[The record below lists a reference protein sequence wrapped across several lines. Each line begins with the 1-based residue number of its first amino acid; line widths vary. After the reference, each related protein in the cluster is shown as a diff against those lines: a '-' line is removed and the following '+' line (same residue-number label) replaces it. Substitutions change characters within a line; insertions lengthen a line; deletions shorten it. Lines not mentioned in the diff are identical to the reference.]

1 MSISDNQ
8 KLDFL
13 WKKLGYGATKTDVNS
28 VKTATNESI
37 PSPLLLS
44 GTGLWTDAYQI
55 PTLIPSASSHIVEI
69 YDDTGNGSTTVE
81 TVEDTTATPNRTW
94 KTGLTNWIP
103 PQFGSTYAIKVYIAP
118 TGTADP
124 QTSGTRIFAAGSGNN
139 DEFFFDYQSGVLN
152 FIGTNLPS
160 GIDGNEIFIVGARY
174 IGKTGNR
181 FTALYADSAD
191 IGHAF
196 IDSADIDMADII
208 TAYIDSA
215 DILHAIIDSA
225 DITLAKITNAT
236 IDSAYIKY
244 ADIDHTDIDSA
255 DITLADIITANITT
269 ANINYADIDSAD
281 IDLAKIITANI
292 DSADIGHAYIDSAEI
307 GVLNITGQINGP
319 QDFIIDPAAVG
330 DNTGRVIIKGDL
342 QVDGTETIVNSTTV
356 TINDKNIVLADSA
369 QDSSQADGAGITVFA
384 ANAKITY
391 EAAQDRWVFNK
402 DIDAPAI
409 YADSGIITYLTST
422 YGTIQYLTS
431 DSATIGNI
439 TSTNIDTVNLDADSG
454 TVTNL
459 YSSTGVIVNLTSSN
473 GVITVLASNYADIDS
488 ADIDQA
494 RILKA
499 TVDSAGIQY
508 ADIDSADI
516 DVLRVKEL
524 TIDKLYAGYADI
536 DSADIDVLR
545 TLFADIDSAE
555 IELARITGLTA
566 DSAHITGNLTVGGD
580 LTVAGN
586 ATIRSDVGGNIYLGD
601 SNEDNIVFSG
611 DINSHLI
618 PNTTETF
625 DIGSLDKRWRDI
637 YLSGQSVYLG
647 GLILKESDGKFIVYD
662 SSGQLTDIVAKD
674 ITGQTLNISDSAF
687 IQRFSADSAVIQYL
701 KVGQSLTV
709 TGDGLQ
715 SNQITTDKLI
725 AGYADIDSADIDI
738 LRVGNLTI
746 SGDGI
751 TTPYIS
757 ADSAD
762 IGVLRIDSGD
772 FSHFTA
778 DSAFIGK
785 LTTTSMDADSSY
797 IKRLY
802 ADSAYIKMLEGDSA
816 KFVNMHISGEITG
829 NVGVTGLIPN
839 TVVISDSIGEL
850 TTDSAFTFNDNI
862 LNVSQIDADN
872 IQLRN
877 VTIGEIFYSGTNDS
891 IQGSE
896 DFQFDNRSSIFGNTN
911 GLLVAQEKILDSGYF
926 KFIVDRTTGRVTAE
940 GGNIGYHPNRPT
952 GQFSPVYP
960 SPSALDFY
968 GINVDSNRTI
978 FSSQKNIFQT
988 ELTDSQAIAL
998 DSFGPEA
1005 DMIQVKN
1012 IGGDPVFAIKKD
1024 GTISF
1029 TGNLLQN
1036 GLPYTGGGAF
1046 KELDGDNLGYAAD
1059 PKPGFG
1065 GFVGINTYT
1074 PAHNLDV
1081 RDGAIY
1087 VEGSFTGNISDLPE
1101 LQSLIADPLNGFT
1114 YGQGS
1119 KFLFQPINASLRAGH
1134 WDDSAYTTSST
1145 FGNYSVALGRNVR
1158 AGSAPNTGISTIAM
1172 GDSSYAGSNYS
1183 IAIGKNQRTGTGN
1196 VGAIAIGTDNIL
1208 SNNIGLDIT
1217 VVGHNNTLSPT
1228 ANSPEVTI
1236 YGKGNTVKGVNVD
1249 RSVIVGIDNIVSDAE
1264 NALVLG
1270 RGNVDSASG
1279 AILIG
1284 RDNIGGNTGAGV
1296 IAIGNDNTVSGI
1308 TSVAIGASNT
1318 VSSQSATAIGN
1329 NLNVSGDFSVGV
1341 SLSGAGFSVTQD
1353 NTFAIQ
1359 GGTVAIGDSN
1369 SNGAE
1374 LYVVGD
1380 ILYTG
1385 EINRA
1390 VPGGGTI
1397 SSNIFV
1403 DDGSVVT
1410 YNPATLKNIGIGHA
1424 APYAQLDLK
1433 GPFLIRNE
1441 NSTAWDNTDDTLPFV
1456 MDSTIASPNQLLFH
1470 PQSGVLRAGN
1480 IDYSPNFGLGRFSIG
1495 LGNNPNASGLEAIA
1509 IGTNTSASGNNSV
1522 AIGKTAVAQGNNG
1535 VSIGSSITN
1544 HGTNGVVLGHSTVSY
1559 SPNNVIIGNSNTEA
1573 DSNTTGHNY
1582 IFGKSNTFSGNNGYI
1597 IGENNN
1603 LDTLAA
1609 NSYIVGNN
1617 NNINGANSY
1626 VIGSGVTVQSISNGI
1641 VVINPEGTPVSVDS
1655 SDRILIPGAG
1665 TNVGIGKNHA
1675 NYRLDVAGDVNFDG
1689 TIYLNRVQAGIFA
1702 FDSDLASY
1710 ISPAGLQAQGR
1721 LIVDDS
1727 ATIAK
1732 TLTVNDSAIIG
1743 GNLSVT
1749 GDFVVNTSTSDNPDI
1764 VELRIDSNGIA
1775 FGADVLLDSGNLTV
1789 KGNILANDS
1798 GSTSTF
1804 LNTFTKSLYI
1814 QGLSVDSYISAS
1826 ISGKL
1831 EDALFAANPPAI
1843 LNITETS
1850 PANVEVSIFHR
1861 MVDSSFVIFD
1871 GITENEG
1878 VISSINNTEFYID
1891 VVDSFNFLL
1900 YQDSDRTVAFNG
1912 ATLNYDSGSGRIL
1925 NFGLLPARPITISSG
1940 IITNITATNPV
1951 VVTQSVNH
1959 NLQEKSRVTFTAS
1972 SGMTELN
1979 GTEYFVG
1986 LTYIT
1991 GSGGDASKSFA
2002 LFEDAELTISLDG
2015 TSFSTFDGTEI
2026 YSSLPPLVEE
2036 EEVIETDLNA
2046 LITGIAQTVVDAA
2059 LANAGVGVDSEGNPV
2074 ATTWAYNATNQ
2085 SLVFNAGSKNVG
2097 IGTDNPNILHKLDV
2111 AGNVRGNQFY
2121 IGNQTIGEYLK
2132 DTAGADKIDAAFVRG
2147 FIDGPYVNSLVTIDS
2162 TSLQAFID
2170 EDYVRSFVD
2179 SSYILSAA
2187 NDSSE
2192 WQRRDDTLFFG
2203 TYPNVANVRVGIGT
2217 DEPTR
2222 KFDVA
2227 GSTRFR
2233 DSSLFENKLT
2243 VYGADA
2249 TIDSSYLYQ
2258 FTTNNLNVDNT
2269 YEADVN
2275 LIQTIKNNLAPGDS
2289 DFQLNAGFNL
2299 APVKYLDV
2307 YEFTNTN
2314 DSNILVRGDSLTAG
2328 IDFKIDD
2335 AATGVITLNAN
2346 SIALT
2351 SAVYIR
2357 ARSLPSNDLV
2367 LRDSDIAGLVLDY
2380 NTTYSTVI
2388 LQDSQGTPKRTL
2400 TTTDAVRTS
2409 ANVLTIN
2416 DSTYLSLNDKIV
2428 IEDRS
2433 PKIVSSTNLSGPFTQ
2448 TGAATFNSGTVTF
2461 NDQVTLNNNV
2471 SINTLDVFGGD
2482 LTVSGITTTHGNIIA
2497 KSDVIFDSTSSG
2509 IIFKD
2514 SAIDLYVG
2522 PFTTANYDSPNGSII
2537 VDYKIG
2543 RSLDSNIERVVDSD
2557 YIGTRLQSP
2566 WNRIGSEPNKK
2577 IYYDEGGPVIIGPA
2591 NSLQIGDSESK
2602 LVLQGGNVLFLDD
2615 SSDGDDIA
2623 SITPNV
2629 VPAHGEGPR
2638 LMWLPRRG
2646 SFRAGYVDNTTATW
2660 DDDEVGLHSV
2670 AIGKNSRASH
2680 FSIALGYDTKAGEA
2694 QLNSTGTEASR
2705 YNSVSVGINVE
2716 NPAATSV
2723 GIGRDITTPTGSTLK
2738 SDIVAIGD
2746 TITTSHSNQVGIGYN
2761 VDLSSTGSHVGIGK
2775 DLTSGSTGTGVN
2787 IGYNQS
2793 TSKSGVA
2800 IGDGNTGTEGVA
2812 IGKTALVSKSS
2823 SVAIGSSVTANNT
2836 SSTAIG
2842 NTATS
2847 GQSGV
2852 SIGTNTT
2859 SGQNGV
2865 AIGKTITTGR
2875 SAVAI
2880 GSAHASV
2887 GQSATVIGKSN
2898 TAGTSQVVIGSGNYS
2913 GGTGGT
2919 VVGSNNQ
2926 AGTNGTAFG
2935 TSNFASNGV
2944 AIGSANK
2951 TTGTGGNLAIG
2962 QSNTASTGT
2971 TIIGSNN
2978 TSNSNGSVVLGKS
2991 NTSNSYS
2998 TIIGLSNSSNSRQ
3011 HVFGVSNRSNSD
3023 NGRIYGSG
3031 NSDNVR
3037 SYIFG
3042 HNNSNNN
3049 RSNIYGNSN
3058 TDQSISSYIYGVA
3071 NTDTKSVQSA
3081 YKFIF
3086 GAGNLVATSGYA
3098 YGTNNQIT
3106 NFGLAFG
3113 TGSTITNGGHAYG
3126 LDNTVTSGA
3135 IAFGKDNVLDGSG
3148 TGTPIAFGQSNTATA
3163 GGIVVGR
3170 NSHAEGTGISFG
3182 QNAIATGTNSIAIGN
3197 NVNVAANHSMAIGL
3211 SGTGI
3216 QQGDSVTTDNVLS
3229 IQGGTVSIGLAN
3241 PDTTY
3246 DLHIFNSQRID
3257 GDLYVG
3263 LSEADNSEIYRR
3275 GERLYNYIQGTVI
3288 PREYVRL
3295 HADSNYITSVIG
3307 NQYLIDN
3314 ILPSFNFGNTDLGLV
3329 YTGSLDVG
3337 IGKSSPNYKLD
3348 VNGDINFDGSLY
3360 LSGTKIVPSI
3370 DSIGDVYVNH
3380 YEIQY
3385 YIGPDS
3391 AEEYFDSDYVW
3402 NRQRNFGF
3410 GKFDSIQNTID
3421 ELYINQ
3427 RVDFSF
3433 LPDSAYIAAEFDNFK
3448 VNDVAF
3454 SNDTFGRTAF
3464 KQPNPAFE
3472 NIIGTRVGIN
3482 RETTDLN
3489 KGTGLDILGNLFVED
3504 GNINLDNGNLN
3515 ITNGGQIFVNGIL
3528 FEPVSP
3534 FIDDGTFVTYN
3545 PTGGAPALNVGIGK
3559 ASPQYA
3565 LDVAGDI
3572 NIDANNHFRIGGVQ
3586 LTGDI
3591 GETYIIDSAYIQ
3603 ARQLLIDPAAVQALI
3618 DSSYV
3623 KAFIDSDYIQSRV
3636 DSNYIKGFIDSDYI
3650 KGFADSDYIKGFVDS
3665 NYIKDIADSDYVKT
3679 FIDSSY
3685 IKGHADSDYV
3695 KTFIDSSYI
3704 KGHADSDYVKTFI
3717 NESYIR
3723 GHADSAWIT
3732 GIADSAYIHNVA
3744 NESYIRSHADS
3755 AWITGIADSDHV
3767 KTIVGQSYVRGFI
3780 DSAYTSLLTGIGTRP
3795 QNFGS
3800 NAIVYNNSYA
3810 TSALLPN
3817 ASLYE
3822 GMYAYIS
3829 GTDQPIVSHDG
3840 IWNKLARGQDVRV
3853 TDSVEFA
3860 ELTIT
3865 GDLTVLG
3872 TRTILNTQ
3880 TLGIDDP
3887 MIHLGKNNETSDAV
3901 DIGFIGHYSPDGGA
3915 TKEHT
3920 GFFRDA
3926 TNGEYYLF
3934 NGLDDAAL
3942 DDSDPTA
3949 TVNRSGAGF
3958 TLATLNVGAISGG
3971 YAGFDS
3977 DFNAK
3982 STTDLSEGSNLYYT
3996 TTRAD
4001 SAFDD
4006 RLLTKTTD
4014 NLAEGTN
4021 LYYTQGR
4028 FDTAFTAKSTTDLS
4042 EGTNLYY
4049 TNDRVTTHVDSAYVQ
4064 LRSPQFDYLTV
4075 IDSAYV
4081 QARQEPGTDS
4091 AAVIALIN
4099 ANATLDSAA
4108 TIALVDSAYI
4118 NARVSTV
4125 DSAQV
4130 LSIVDSDYILSI
4142 AGTGGSGTGGATILR
4157 TYNYVATS
4165 GQTTFQDSDTS
4176 GNILEYTV
4184 GSQIVTANGITLTSG
4199 TDYTATSGSSIVF
4212 AAARDSDD
4220 EISVITTIS
4229 SGDAGAT
4236 GATSTSGFNVTSG
4249 STTTFDQTL
4258 HNNNFKSVEYVIHMD
4273 DSDNNQ
4279 SQISKVLL
4287 TYNKSNVFTTE
4298 YGLVNS
4304 YSNDSD
4310 MGEITAV
4317 ATASMIQLQLTKSTG
4332 TGTVAVKTTKTIIS

>member
-13 WKKLGYGATKTDVNS
+13 WKKLGYGATKTDINS

-69 YDDTGNGSTTVE
+69 YDDTGNGSTTIE

-118 TGTADP
+118 AGTTDP
-124 QTSGTRIFAAGSGNN
+124 QTSGTRVFAAGSGNN

-160 GIDGNEIFIVGARY
+160 GIDGNEIFIVGGRY

-488 ADIDQA
+488 ANIDQA

-647 GLILKESDGKFIVYD
+647 GLILKESDGKFTVYD

-850 TTDSAFTFNDNI
+850 TTDSALSFGNNI
-862 LNVSQIDADN
+862 LTVNEIDAKN

-877 VTIGEIFYSGTNDS
+877 VTIGEVFYSGTNDS

-911 GLLVAQEKILDSGYF
+911 GLLVSQEKIQDSGYF
-926 KFIVDRTTGRVTAE
+926 NFIVDKNTGRVTAE

-968 GINVDSNRTI
+968 GINVDSDRTI

-1196 VGAIAIGTDNIL
+1196 IGAIAIGTDNIL
-1208 SNNIGLDIT
+1208 SNNIGLDVT

-1270 RGNVDSASG
+1270 KGNVDSASG

-1318 VSSQSATAIGN
+1318 VSGQSATAIGN
-1329 NLNVSGDFSVGV
+1329 NLDVSGDFSVGV

-1353 NTFAIQ
+1353 NTFSIQ

-1390 VPGGGTI
+1390 VAGGGTI
-1397 SSNIFV
+1397 SSNILV
-1403 DDGSVVT
+1403 DNGAVVA
-1410 YNPATLKNIGIGHA
+1410 YNPATLKNIAIGHA
-1424 APYAQLDLK
+1424 APYAQFDIK
-1433 GPFLIRNE
+1433 GPFLVRNE
-1441 NSTAWDNTDDTLPFV
+1441 NSTTWDNTDDTLPFV
-1456 MDSTIASPNQLLFH
+1456 MDSTITSPNQLLFH
-1470 PQSGVLRAGN
+1470 PQSGIFRAGN

-1495 LGNNPNASGLEAIA
+1495 LGNNPNAAGLEAIA

-1535 VSIGSSITN
+1535 ISIGSSITN

-1559 SPNNVIIGNSNTEA
+1559 SPNNVIIGSNNTEA
-1573 DSNTTGHNY
+1573 DSNSVGHNY
-1582 IFGKSNTFSGNNGYI
+1582 ILGKSNQFSGDNGYI
-1597 IGENNN
+1597 
-1603 LDTLAA
+1603 L
-1609 NSYIVGNN
+1609 GNN
-1617 NNINGANSY
+1617 NNIQGSNSY
-1626 VIGSGVTVQSISNGI
+1626 VLGAGITVGPLIDGML
-1641 VVINPEGTPVSVDS
+1641 VLNPEGTPKSITSDS

-1665 TNVGIGKNHA
+1665 TNVGIGKSHA
-1675 NYRLDVAGDVNFDG
+1675 HYRLDVDGDVNFDG
-1689 TIYLNRVQAGIFA
+1689 TIYLNNVQAGIFA
-1702 FDSDLASY
+1702 FDSDLNAY
-1710 ISPAGLQAQGR
+1710 ISPAGIKSQGK

-1732 TLTVNDSAIIG
+1732 SLTVNDSATI
-1743 GNLSVT
+1743 N
-1749 GDFVVNTSTSDNPDI
+1749 GDFTVNTSTSDVPDI
-1764 VELRIDSNGIA
+1764 VELKIDSTGIT

-1814 QGLSVDSYISAS
+1814 DGLSVDSYISAS

-1831 EDALFAANPPAI
+1831 NDALFSANPPSI
-1843 LNITETS
+1843 ITITDSS
-1850 PANVEVSIFHR
+1850 PATVQVGVFHR

-1871 GITENEG
+1871 GITENNG
-1878 VISSINNTEFYID
+1878 TPSSINNTEFYID
-1891 VVDSFNFLL
+1891 VRDSFNFSL
-1900 YQDSDRTVAFNG
+1900 YQDSDRTVSFNG
-1912 ATLNYDSGSGRIL
+1912 ATLDYDSHSGRIL
-1925 NFGLLPARPITISSG
+1925 NFGLLPAKPVVVGSG
-1940 IITNITATNPV
+1940 VITNITATNPV
-1951 VVTQSVNH
+1951 VVTQSINH

-1979 GTEYFVG
+1979 GTEYFIG
-1986 LTYIT
+1986 LAYVT
-1991 GSGGDASKSFA
+1991 GSGGDANKAFA
-2002 LFEDAELTISLDG
+2002 LFEDAALTTALDG
-2015 TSFSTFDGTEI
+2015 TAFSSFDGSEI

-2036 EEVIETDLNA
+2036 EDEETDINA
-2046 LITGIAQTVVDAA
+2046 LITSIAQTVVDVA
-2059 LANAGVGVDSEGNPV
+2059 LANAGVGVDDQGNPV

-2085 SLVFNAGSKNVG
+2085 SLVFNTSGKNVG

-2132 DTAGADKIDAAFVRG
+2132 GTAGADKIDAAFVRG

-2203 TYPNVANVRVGIGT
+2203 TYPNVTNVKVGIGT

-2227 GSTRFR
+2227 GATRFR

-2243 VYGADA
+2243 VYGFEA

-2258 FTTNNLNVDNT
+2258 FTEANLNIDNA

-2275 LIQTIKNNLAPGDS
+2275 LIQTIKNNLSPGDS

-2307 YEFTNTN
+2307 YEYTNTN
-2314 DSNILVRGDSLTAG
+2314 DSNILIRGDSLTAG

-2335 AATGVITLNAN
+2335 AAAGVITLNAN
-2346 SIALT
+2346 SVALT
-2351 SAVYIR
+2351 SAVFIR

-2380 NTTYSTVI
+2380 NTTYSTVV

-2400 TTTDAVRTS
+2400 SNIDAVRTS
-2409 ANVLTIN
+2409 GNILTVN
-2416 DSTYLSLNDKIV
+2416 DSTYLSLNDKIS

-2433 PKIVSSTNLSGPFTQ
+2433 AKITSSTNLSGPFTQ
-2448 TGAATFNSGTVTF
+2448 SGAATFGSGTVTF
-2461 NDQVTLNNNV
+2461 NDEVELNNNV
-2471 SINTLDVFGGD
+2471 NINTLDV
-2482 LTVSGITTTHGNIIA
+2482 SGITTAHGNIIA

-2591 NSLQIGDSESK
+2591 TSLQTGDSESK

-2738 SDIVAIGD
+2738 SNIVAIGD

-2761 VDLSSTGSHVGIGK
+2761 VALSSTGSHVGIGR
-2775 DLTSGSTGTGVN
+2775 DLTSSGTSSGVN
-2787 IGYNQS
+2787 IGYDQS
-2793 TSKSGVA
+2793 TSFNGVAVGSGNTGSRGVA
-2800 IGDGNTGTEGVA
+2800 IGQNSS
-2812 IGKTALVSKSS
+2812 VSQSS
-2823 SVAIGSSVTANNT
+2823 SVAIGS
-2836 SSTAIG
+2836 
-2842 NTATS
+2842 TATAS
-2847 GQSGV
+2847 SYSSV
-2852 SIGTNTT
+2852 SIGYSVSSGNSGTT
-2859 SGQNGV
+2859 IGRSSSSSVNAVAIGTSISAGYASV
-2865 AIGKTITTGR
+2865 AIGKGH
-2875 SAVAI
+2875 S
-2880 GSAHASV
+2880 SV
-2887 GQSATVIGKSN
+2887 GRNSTVIGKSN
-2898 TAGTSQVVIGSGNYS
+2898 TSGTSQIVIGSGNY
-2913 GGTGGT
+2913 GTGTGGT
-2919 VVGSNNQ
+2919 IIGDGNQ
-2926 AGTNGTAFG
+2926 ASTSGSAVGR
-2935 TSNFASNGV
+2935 SNFASRGV
-2944 AIGSANK
+2944 AIGSGNRA
-2951 TTGTGGNLAIG
+2951 TGNSQSVMIGVNNTGSNGALSVGAHNSNNSKSATVFGKSNSNNNDRAIIFG
-2962 QSNTASTGT
+2962 QSN
-2971 TIIGSNN
+2971 SNN
-2978 TSNSNGSVVLGKS
+2978 TRSE
-2991 NTSNSYS
+2991 
-2998 TIIGLSNSSNSRQ
+2998 I
-3011 HVFGVSNRSNSD
+3011 FGVSNTD
-3023 NGRIYGSG
+3023 NGDYSRIYGSQ
-3031 NSDNVR
+3031 NRDNDR

-3042 HNNSNNN
+3042 HNNTDNDRAS
-3049 RSNIYGNSN
+3049 IYGDLNTNLGITSYTYGVSN
-3058 TDQSISSYIYGVA
+3058 TDTASVISNYRMIYG
-3071 NTDTKSVQSA
+3071 S
-3081 YKFIF
+3081 
-3086 GAGNLVATSGYA
+3086 GNLVTNSGYA
-3098 YGTNNQIT
+3098 YGTNNEIT

-3113 TGSTITNGGHAYG
+3113 AGSTISNGGYAYG
-3126 LDNTVTSGA
+3126 LDNTVSSGG
-3135 IAFGKDNVLDGSG
+3135 IAFGKDNTVSSSAL
-3148 TGTPIAFGQSNTATA
+3148 AFGSNNIAS
-3163 GGIVVGR
+3163 GNGIAVGR
-3170 NSHAEGTGISFG
+3170 NSHASSTGISFG
-3182 QNAIATGTNSIAIGN
+3182 QNARADGTNSIALGN
-3197 NVNVAANHSMAIGL
+3197 NVAVSGTSSMAIGL
-3211 SGTGI
+3211 GSTAV
-3216 QQGDSVTTDNVLS
+3216 QLNDSVSTDNTLAILNGRVA
-3229 IQGGTVSIGLAN
+3229 IGTPN
-3241 PDTTY
+3241 PDLDF
-3246 DLHIFNSQRID
+3246 DLHVLNSQRID
-3257 GDLYVG
+3257 GDLYIGVT
-3263 LSEADNSEIYRR
+3263 EASNAEIYRR
-3275 GERLYNYIQGTVI
+3275 GERLYNYIQGSVV
-3288 PREYVRL
+3288 PRAYIRT

-3307 NQYLIDN
+3307 NQYLINN

-3329 YTGSLDVG
+3329 YTGSLNVG
-3337 IGKSSPNYKLD
+3337 IGKSAPNYKLD
-3348 VNGDINFDGSLY
+3348 VNGNINFDGALY

-3380 YEIQY
+3380 YEEQY
-3385 YIGPDS
+3385 YIDADS
-3391 AEEYFDSDYVW
+3391 AEVYFDSDYIW

-3410 GKFDSIQNTID
+3410 GKYDSIQNTID
-3421 ELYINQ
+3421 AQYINQ

-3433 LPDSAYIAAEFDNFK
+3433 LPDSSYIEAQFDDFK
-3448 VNDVAF
+3448 INDVAF
-3454 SNDTFGRTAF
+3454 DIDTFGRTAF
-3464 KQPNPAFE
+3464 KQPNPSFE

-3482 RETTDLN
+3482 RATTDLN

-3515 ITNGGQIFVNGIL
+3515 ITNGGQIFVNGTL

-3559 ASPQYA
+3559 ASPQYS

-3572 NIDANNHFRIGGVQ
+3572 NVDANDHFRIGGVQ

-3603 ARQLLIDPAAVQALI
+3603 GRQLLIDPDAVQALI

-3623 KAFIDSDYIQSRV
+3623 KAFIDSDYIQSRA
-3636 DSNYIKGFIDSDYI
+3636 DSDYIKGFIDSDYI

-3665 NYIKDIADSDYVKT
+3665 NYIKGHADSNYVKT

-3704 KGHADSDYVKTFI
+3704 KGHADSNYVKTFI
-3717 NESYIR
+3717 DELYIR
-3723 GHADSAWIT
+3723 SHADSAWIT
-3732 GIADSAYIHNVA
+3732 GIADSAYIHNIA
-3744 NESYIRSHADS
+3744 DELYIRSHADS

-3767 KTIVGQSYVRGFI
+3767 KTIVGQSYIRGFV
-3780 DSAYTSLLTGIGTRP
+3780 DSAYANLLTGIGTRP

-3800 NAIVYNNSYA
+3800 NSIAYNNSYA

-3817 ASLYE
+3817 ASLFE

-3829 GTDQPIVSHDG
+3829 GTDQPVISYNG
-3840 IWNKLARGQDVRV
+3840 LWNKIARGQDVKI

-3860 ELTIT
+3860 
-3865 GDLTVLG
+3865 GLTVTGNLTVNG
-3872 TRTILNTQ
+3872 TQTIINSQ
-3880 TLGIDDP
+3880 TLGIQDP
-3887 MIHLGKNNETSDAV
+3887 MIHLGTGNETSDTV
-3901 DIGFIGHYSPDGGA
+3901 DIGFIGHYSPDGGT

-3934 NGLDDAAL
+3934 NGLADSSL

-3949 TVNRSGAGF
+3949 TVNVNGTGF
-3958 TLATLNVGAISGG
+3958 TLAKLNVGAITGG
-3971 YAGFDS
+3971 YDGFDS
-3977 DFNAK
+3977 DFN
-3982 STTDLSEGSNLYYT
+3982 
-3996 TTRAD
+3996 
-4001 SAFDD
+4001 
-4006 RLLTKTTD
+4006 
-4014 NLAEGTN
+4014 
-4021 LYYTQGR
+4021 
-4028 FDTAFTAKSTTDLS
+4028 AKSTTDLS

-4049 TNDRVTTHVDSAYVQ
+4049 TNDRVTAHVDSAYVQ
-4064 LRSPQFDYLTV
+4064 LRSPQFDYLAV

-4108 TIALVDSAYI
+4108 TVSLIDSAYV

-4130 LSIVDSDYILSI
+4130 LAIVDSDYILSI
-4142 AGTGGSGTGGATILR
+4142 AGSGGSGTGGATILR

-4176 GNILEYTV
+4176 GNVLEYTV

-4212 AAARDSDD
+4212 ATTRDSDD

-4249 STTTFDQTL
+4249 SITSFDQTL
-4258 HNNNFKSVEYVIHMD
+4258 HNNDFKSIEYVIHMD

-4304 YSNDSD
+4304 YSSDSD

>member
-13 WKKLGYGATKTDVNS
+13 WKKLGYGATKTDINAI
-28 VKTATNESI
+28 KNATNEAN

-44 GTGLWTDAYQI
+44 GTDLWTDAYQI
-55 PTLIPSASSHIVEI
+55 PSLIPTTSNSIITI
-69 YDDTGNGSTTVE
+69 YDDTGNGSSTVE
-81 TVEDTTATPNRTW
+81 TTEDTTASPNRTW
-94 KTGLTNWIP
+94 NTGVNNWIP
-103 PQFGSTYAIKVYIAP
+103 PQFGSTYQVKVYIAP
-118 TGTADP
+118 TGTSNP
-124 QTSGTRIFAAGSGNN
+124 QASGTQVFAAGSGNN
-139 DEFFFDYQSGVLN
+139 DEWFFDYQSGILN

-160 GIDGNEIFIVGARY
+160 GIDGNEIFISGARY
-174 IGKTGNR
+174 VGKTGNR

-225 DITLAKITNAT
+225 DITLGRINT
-236 IDSAYIKY
+236 AY
-244 ADIDHTDIDSA
+244 
-255 DITLADIITANITT
+255 
-269 ANINYADIDSAD
+269 
-281 IDLAKIITANI
+281 I
-292 DSADIGHAYIDSAEI
+292 DSADIGHAFIDSAEI
-307 GVLNITGQINGP
+307 GILNITGQINGP
-319 QDFIIDPAAVG
+319 ETFIIDPAAVG

-356 TINDKNIVLADSA
+356 TVNDKNIVLADSA

-524 TIDKLYAGYADI
+524 TIDRLYAGYADI

-625 DIGSLDKRWRDI
+625 DLGSLDKRWRDI

-647 GLILKESDGKFIVYD
+647 GLILKESDGKFVVYD
-662 SSGQLTDIVAKD
+662 SAGQLTDIVAKD

-725 AGYADIDSADIDI
+725 AGYADIDSADIDV

-772 FSHFTA
+772 FNHFTA

-802 ADSAYIKMLEGDSA
+802 VDSAYIKMLEGDSA

-850 TTDSAFTFNDNI
+850 TTDSALSFGNNI
-862 LNVSQIDADN
+862 LTVNEIDAKN

-877 VTIGEIFYSGTNDS
+877 VTIGEIFYSGNDDS

-911 GLLVAQEKILDSGYF
+911 GLLVSQEKIEDSGYF
-926 KFIVDRTTGRVTAE
+926 NFIVDKNTGRVTAE

-968 GINVDSNRTI
+968 GINVDSDRTV
-978 FSSQKNIFQT
+978 FTSQKNIFQT
-988 ELTDSQAIAL
+988 DLTDSQAIAL

-1087 VEGSFTGNISDLPE
+1087 VEGSFTGNVSDLPE

-1196 VGAIAIGTDNIL
+1196 IGAIAIGTDNIL
-1208 SNNIGLDIT
+1208 SNNIGLDVT

-1236 YGKGNTVKGVNVD
+1236 YGKGNTVKGSNVD

-1270 RGNVDSASG
+1270 RGNVDSASS

-1318 VSSQSATAIGN
+1318 VSGQSATAIGN

-1390 VPGGGTI
+1390 VAGGGTI
-1397 SSNIFV
+1397 SSNILV
-1403 DDGSVVT
+1403 DDGAVVT
-1410 YNPATLKNIGIGHA
+1410 YNPATLKNIAIGHA
-1424 APYAQLDLK
+1424 APYAQFDIK
-1433 GPFLIRNE
+1433 GPFLVRNE
-1441 NSTAWDNTDDTLPFV
+1441 NSTTWNNTDDTLPFV

-1470 PQSGVLRAGN
+1470 PQSGILRAGN

-1495 LGNNPNASGLEAIA
+1495 LGNNPNAAGLEAIA

-1544 HGTNGVVLGHSTVSY
+1544 HGANGVILGHSTVSY
-1559 SPNNVIIGNSNTEA
+1559 SPNNVIIGNNNTEA
-1573 DSNTTGHNY
+1573 DSNSVGHNY
-1582 IFGKSNTFSGNNGYI
+1582 ILGKVNQFSGDNGYI
-1597 IGENNN
+1597 
-1603 LDTLAA
+1603 L
-1609 NSYIVGNN
+1609 GNN
-1617 NNINGANSY
+1617 NTIQGSNTYVLGA
-1626 VIGSGVTVQSISNGI
+1626 GVTVGPLIDGMM
-1641 VVINPEGTPVSVDS
+1641 VLNPEGAPISITSDS

-1665 TNVGIGKNHA
+1665 TNVGIGKSHA
-1675 NYRLDVAGDVNFDG
+1675 HYRLDVDGDVNFDG
-1689 TIYLNRVQAGIFA
+1689 TIYLNNVQAGIFA
-1702 FDSDLASY
+1702 FDSDLNSY
-1710 ISPAGLQAQGR
+1710 ISPAGIKSQGK

-1732 TLTVNDSAIIG
+1732 SLTVNDSATI
-1743 GNLSVT
+1743 N
-1749 GDFVVNTSTSDNPDI
+1749 GDFTVNTSTSDNPDI
-1764 VELRIDSNGIA
+1764 VELKIDSNGIA
-1775 FGADVLLDSGNLTV
+1775 FGADVLIDSGNLTV

-1814 QGLSVDSYISAS
+1814 DGLSVDSYISAS

-1831 EDALFAANPPAI
+1831 EAALFSANPPSI
-1843 LNITETS
+1843 ITITDSS
-1850 PANVEVSIFHR
+1850 PATVQVGVFHR
-1861 MVDSSFVIFD
+1861 MVDSSFIIFD
-1871 GITENEG
+1871 GITENNG
-1878 VISSINNTEFYID
+1878 TPSSINNTEFYID
-1891 VVDSFNFLL
+1891 VLDSFNFSL
-1900 YQDSDRTVAFNG
+1900 YQDSDRTVSFNG
-1912 ATLNYDSGSGRIL
+1912 STLDYDSQSGRIL
-1925 NFGLLPARPITISSG
+1925 NFGLLPPKPVAVGSG
-1940 IITNITATNPV
+1940 VITNITATNPV
-1951 VVTQSVNH
+1951 VVTQSINH
-1959 NLQEKSRVTFTAS
+1959 DLQEKSRVTFTAS

-1986 LTYIT
+1986 LAYIT
-1991 GSGGDASKSFA
+1991 GSGGDGNKAFA
-2002 LFEDAELTISLDG
+2002 LFEDAELTTQLDG
-2015 TSFSTFDGTEI
+2015 TSFSSFDGTEI
-2026 YSSLPPLVEE
+2026 YSSLPPLVAE
-2036 EEVIETDLNA
+2036 EEVVETDLNA

-2085 SLVFNAGSKNVG
+2085 SLVFNTGSKNVG

-2132 DTAGADKIDAAFVRG
+2132 GTAGADKIDAAFVRG

-2170 EDYVRSFVD
+2170 EDYIRSFVD

-2227 GSTRFR
+2227 GATRFR

-2243 VYGADA
+2243 VYGFEA

-2258 FTTNNLNVDNT
+2258 FTEANLNIDNS

-2275 LIQTIKNNLAPGDS
+2275 LIQTIKNNLSPGDS

-2307 YEFTNTN
+2307 YEYTNTN
-2314 DSNILVRGDSLTAG
+2314 DSNILIRGDSLTAG

-2335 AATGVITLNAN
+2335 AAAGVITLNAN
-2346 SIALT
+2346 SVALT
-2351 SAVYIR
+2351 SAVFIR
-2357 ARSLPSNDLV
+2357 SRSLPSNDLV

-2380 NTTYSTVI
+2380 NTTYSTII

-2400 TTTDAVRTS
+2400 SNIDAVRTS
-2409 ANVLTIN
+2409 GNILTIN
-2416 DSTYLSLNDKIV
+2416 DSTYLSLNDKIS

-2433 PKIVSSTNLSGPFTQ
+2433 AKIVSSTNLSGPFTQ
-2448 TGAATFNSGTVTF
+2448 TGAATFGSGTVTF
-2461 NDQVTLNNNV
+2461 NDQVALNNNV
-2471 SINTLDVFGGD
+2471 NINTLNVTG
-2482 LTVSGITTTHGNIIA
+2482 VTTTNGNVIA

-2514 SAIDLYVG
+2514 SATDLYIG
-2522 PFTTANYDSPNGSII
+2522 PFTTANFDSPNGSTI

-2566 WNRIGSEPNKK
+2566 WNRIGSDPYKK

-2591 NSLQIGDSESK
+2591 TSLQTGDSESK

-2615 SSDGDDIA
+2615 SSDGDVIA

-2638 LMWLPRRG
+2638 LMWLPKRG

-2680 FSIALGYDTKAGEA
+2680 FSIALGYDTKAGAA
-2694 QLNSTGTEASR
+2694 QLNSTGADASR

-2723 GIGRDITTPTGSTLK
+2723 GIGRDITTPTGSTLR

-2746 TITTSHSNQVGIGYN
+2746 TITTSHSNQVGIGHN
-2761 VDLSSTGSHVGIGK
+2761 VTLSSTGSHIGIGK
-2775 DLTSGSTGTGVN
+2775 DLTSSGTSSGVN
-2787 IGYNQS
+2787 IGYDQS
-2793 TSKSGVA
+2793 TSFSGVA
-2800 IGDGNTGTEGVA
+2800 IGSGNTGSRGVA
-2812 IGKTALVSKSS
+2812 IGQNSSVSQSS
-2823 SVAIGSSVTANNT
+2823 SVAIGSTATASSNGSAAIGYSVTSGNSGTTIGKNSS
-2836 SSTAIG
+2836 SSTNSVAIG
-2842 NTATS
+2842 NSITS
-2847 GQSGV
+2847 GY
-2852 SIGTNTT
+2852 
-2859 SGQNGV
+2859 
-2865 AIGKTITTGR
+2865 A
-2875 SAVAI
+2875 AVAI
-2880 GSAHASV
+2880 GSGHTTV
-2887 GQSATVIGKSN
+2887 GRSSTVIGKSN
-2898 TAGTSQVVIGSGNYS
+2898 TSGRSQTVIGSGNY
-2913 GGTGGT
+2913 GTGTGGT
-2919 VVGSNNQ
+2919 IVGSGNQ
-2926 AGTNGTAFG
+2926 AAISGTAFG
-2935 TSNFASNGV
+2935 TSNFASRGV
-2944 AIGSANK
+2944 AIGSGNKATGNSQSVMIGVNNTGSNGTLSVGSHNANNSK
-2951 TTGTGGNLAIG
+2951 SATVFGKSNSNNNDRTIIFG
-2962 QSNTASTGT
+2962 QSN
-2971 TIIGSNN
+2971 SNN
-2978 TSNSNGSVVLGKS
+2978 TRSE
-2991 NTSNSYS
+2991 
-2998 TIIGLSNSSNSRQ
+2998 I
-3011 HVFGVSNRSNSD
+3011 FGVSNANNGD
-3023 NGRIYGSG
+3023 YGRIYGSQ
-3031 NSDNVR
+3031 NRDNDR

-3042 HNNSNNN
+3042 H
-3049 RSNIYGNSN
+3049 SN
-3058 TDQSISSYIYGVA
+3058 TDNDRASIYGDLNTDLGITSYTYGVR
-3071 NTDTKSVQSA
+3071 NTDTASVISN
-3081 YKFIF
+3081 YRMIY
-3086 GAGNLVATSGYA
+3086 GSGNLITNSGYA
-3098 YGTNNQIT
+3098 YGTNNEIT
-3106 NFGLAFG
+3106 SFGLAFG
-3113 TGSTITNGGHAYG
+3113 TGSTISNGGHAYG
-3126 LDNTVTSGA
+3126 LDNTVSLGG
-3135 IAFGKDNVLDGSG
+3135 IAFGKDNTVSSSALAFGRNNTASGSG
-3148 TGTPIAFGQSNTATA
+3148 IA
-3163 GGIVVGR
+3163 VGR
-3170 NSHAEGTGISFG
+3170 NSISEGTGISFG
-3182 QNAIATGTNSIAIGN
+3182 QNTHASGTNSIALGN
-3197 NVNVAANHSMAIGL
+3197 NIVVSGSNSMGIGL
-3211 SGTGI
+3211 GSTAA
-3216 QQGDSVTTDNVLS
+3216 QLGDSVTSDNILS
-3229 IQGGTVSIGLAN
+3229 IMNGTVGIGTSS
-3241 PDTTY
+3241 PDLSFG
-3246 DLHIFNSQRID
+3246 LHIFNSQRID

-3263 LSEADNSEIYRR
+3263 RSEADNSEIYRR
-3275 GERLYNYIQGTVI
+3275 GERLYNYIQGSVV
-3288 PREYVRL
+3288 PRTYVRT
-3295 HADSNYITSVIG
+3295 HADSSYVTGIIG
-3307 NQYLIDN
+3307 NQYLINN

-3337 IGKSSPNYKLD
+3337 IGKSAPNYKLD
-3348 VNGDINFDGSLY
+3348 VNGDINFDGALY

-3380 YEIQY
+3380 YEEQY
-3385 YIGPDS
+3385 YIDADS
-3391 AEEYFDSDYVW
+3391 AEVYFDSDYVW

-3421 ELYINQ
+3421 ALYINQ

-3433 LPDSAYIAAEFDNFK
+3433 LPDSAYIEAKFDDFK
-3448 VNDVAF
+3448 NNDVAF
-3454 SNDTFGRTAF
+3454 DIDTFGRTAF
-3464 KQPNPAFE
+3464 KQPNAAFE
-3472 NIIGTRVGIN
+3472 SIIGTRVGIN
-3482 RETTDLN
+3482 RTTAELN

-3559 ASPQYA
+3559 ASPQYS
-3565 LDVAGDI
+3565 LDVAGDV
-3572 NIDANNHFRIGGVQ
+3572 NVDADDHFRIGGVQ
-3586 LTGDI
+3586 LTGNI

-3665 NYIKDIADSDYVKT
+3665 NYIKGHADSNYVKT

-3685 IKGHADSDYV
+3685 IKL
-3695 KTFIDSSYI
+3695 
-3704 KGHADSDYVKTFI
+3704 HADSDYVKTFI

-3723 GHADSAWIT
+3723 SHADSNYVKTFI
-3732 GIADSAYIHNVA
+3732 

-3755 AWITGIADSDHV
+3755 AWITSIADSAYIHNIADESYIRSHADSAWITSIADSDHV

-3780 DSAYTSLLTGIGTRP
+3780 DSAYTNLLTGIGTRP

-3800 NAIVYNNSYA
+3800 NSIAYNNSYT

-3817 ASLYE
+3817 ASLFE

-3840 IWNKLARGQDVRV
+3840 IWNKLARGQDVRI

-3901 DIGFIGHYSPDGGA
+3901 DIGFIGHYSPDGGT

-3949 TVNRSGAGF
+3949 TVNRTASGF

-4028 FDTAFTAKSTTDLS
+4028 FDTAFTGKSTTDLS

-4064 LRSPQFDYLTV
+4064 LRSPQFDYLAV

-4108 TIALVDSAYI
+4108 TVSLIDSAYI

-4130 LSIVDSDYILSI
+4130 LAIVDSDYILSI
-4142 AGTGGSGTGGATILR
+4142 SGSGGSGTGGATILK

-4176 GNILEYTV
+4176 GIVLEYTV

-4249 STTTFDQTL
+4249 SITSFDQTL
-4258 HNNNFKSVEYVIHMD
+4258 HNNDFKSIEYVIHMD
-4273 DSDNNQ
+4273 DSDNSQ

>member
-13 WKKLGYGATKTDVNS
+13 WKKLGYGATKTDINA
-28 VKTATNESI
+28 VKNATNEAN

-44 GTGLWTDAYQI
+44 GTDLWTDAYQI
-55 PTLIPSASSHIVEI
+55 PSLIPTASNSIINI
-69 YDDTGNGSTTVE
+69 YDDTGNGSSTVE
-81 TVEDTTATPNRTW
+81 TTEDTTASPNRTW
-94 KTGLTNWIP
+94 NTGVNNWIP
-103 PQFGSTYAIKVYIAP
+103 PQFGSTYQVKVYIAP
-118 TGTADP
+118 TGTANP
-124 QTSGTRIFAAGSGNN
+124 QASGTQVFAAGSGNN
-139 DEFFFDYQSGVLN
+139 DEWFFDYQSGILN

-160 GIDGNEIFIVGARY
+160 GIDGNEIFISGARY
-174 IGKTGNR
+174 VGKTGNR

-215 DILHAIIDSA
+215 NILHAIIDSA

-244 ADIDHTDIDSA
+244 ADIDHTDIDST
-255 DITLADIITANITT
+255 DITLADIITANIDS
-269 ANINYADIDSAD
+269 ADIGHAYIDSAD

-384 ANAKITY
+384 ASAKITY
-391 EAAQDRWVFNK
+391 EASPDRWVFNK
-402 DIDAPAI
+402 DIDVPAI
-409 YADSGIITYLTST
+409 YADSGIIT
-422 YGTIQYLTS
+422 
-431 DSATIGNI
+431 
-439 TSTNIDTVNLDADSG
+439 
-454 TVTNL
+454 
-459 YSSTGVIVNLTSSN
+459 NLTSVDAN
-473 GVITVLASNYADIDS
+473 IT
-488 ADIDQA
+488 
-494 RILKA
+494 RA
-499 TVDSAGIQY
+499 TIDSAGITT
-508 ADIDSADI
+508 A
-516 DVLRVKEL
+516 
-524 TIDKLYAGYADI
+524 T
-536 DSADIDVLR
+536 
-545 TLFADIDSAE
+545 
-555 IELARITGLTA
+555 ITGLTA
-566 DSAHITGNLTVGGD
+566 DSAHVKGNLTVGGD
-580 LTVAGN
+580 FTVSGN
-586 ATIRSDVGGNIYLGD
+586 ATIKSATGGNIYLGD
-601 SNEDNIVFSG
+601 SNEDNIVFGG
-611 DINSHLI
+611 DINSHVI

-625 DIGSLDKRWRDI
+625 DLGSLDKRWRDL

-647 GLILKESDGKFIVYD
+647 GLILKESDGKFVVYD
-662 SSGQLTDIVAKD
+662 STGQLTDIVAKD
-674 ITGQTLNISDSAF
+674 ITGQTLNILDSAF

-715 SNQITTDKLI
+715 SNQITTDRLI
-725 AGYADIDSADIDI
+725 AGHADIDSADIDV

-772 FSHFTA
+772 FTHFTA

-797 IKRLY
+797 IKKLY
-802 ADSAYIKMLEGDSA
+802 VDSAYIKMLEGDSA

-839 TVVISDSIGEL
+839 TVVISDSTGEL
-850 TTDSAFTFNDNI
+850 ITDSALTFSNNI
-862 LNVSQIDADN
+862 LNVDQIDVDN

-877 VTIGEIFYSGTNDS
+877 VTIGEIFYSGNNDS

-911 GLLVAQEKILDSGYF
+911 GLLVSQEKIQDSGYF
-926 KFIVDRTTGRVTAE
+926 NFIVDKNTGRVTAE

-960 SPSALDFY
+960 SPSALEFY
-968 GINVDSNRTI
+968 GVNVDSDRTV

-988 ELTDSQAIAL
+988 ELTDSQAAAL

-1012 IGGDPVFAIKKD
+1012 IGGNPVFAIKKD

-1046 KELDGDNLGYAAD
+1046 KELPGDNLGYVAD

-1065 GFVGINTYT
+1065 GFVGINTFT

-1087 VEGSFTGNISDLPE
+1087 VEGNFTGNISDLPE

-1119 KFLFQPINASLRAGH
+1119 KLLFQPINASLRAGY

-1196 VGAIAIGTDNIL
+1196 IGAIAIGTENIL
-1208 SNNIGLDIT
+1208 SNNIGLDVT

-1270 RGNVDSASG
+1270 KGNIDSASG

-1308 TSVAIGASNT
+1308 TSVAIGSSNT

-1341 SLSGAGFSVTQD
+1341 SLSGAGFSVTEN

-1390 VPGGGTI
+1390 VAGGGTI
-1397 SSNIFV
+1397 SSNILV

-1410 YNPATLKNIGIGHA
+1410 YNPATLKNIAIGHA
-1424 APYAQLDLK
+1424 APYAQFDIK
-1433 GPFLIRNE
+1433 GPFLVRNE
-1441 NSTAWDNTDDTLPFV
+1441 NSTTWNNTDDTLPFV

-1470 PQSGVLRAGN
+1470 PQSGILRAGN

-1495 LGNNPNASGLEAIA
+1495 LGNNPNAAGLEAIA
-1509 IGTNTSASGNNSV
+1509 IGTNTSASGSNSV

-1544 HGTNGVVLGHSTVSY
+1544 HGVNGIVLGNSTVSY
-1559 SPNNVIIGNSNTEA
+1559 SGNNVIIGNNNTEA
-1573 DSNTTGHNY
+1573 DSNATGQNY
-1582 IFGKSNTFSGNNGYI
+1582 IFGKSNTFSGNNGYV
-1597 IGENNN
+1597 IGVNNN
-1603 LDTLAA
+1603 LDVLAA
-1609 NSYIVGNN
+1609 NSYILGNN

-1626 VIGSGVTVQSISNGI
+1626 VIGAGVTVGALTNGMI
-1641 VVINPEGTPVSVDS
+1641 VLNPEGTPISVTSDS

-1665 TNVGIGKNHA
+1665 TNVGIGKSHA
-1675 NYRLDVAGDVNFDG
+1675 HYRLDVDGDVNFDG
-1689 TIYLNRVQAGIFA
+1689 TIYLNNIQAGIFA
-1702 FDSDLASY
+1702 FDSGLASY
-1710 ISPAGLQAQGR
+1710 ISPGGLKAQGR

-1749 GDFVVNTSTSDNPDI
+1749 GDFVVNTSTTDNPDI
-1764 VELRIDSNGIA
+1764 VELRIDSTGIA
-1775 FGADVLLDSGNLTV
+1775 FGADVLIDSGNLTV

-1814 QGLSVDSYISAS
+1814 DGLSVDSYISAS

-1831 EDALFAANPPAI
+1831 EDALFSANPPAI

-1850 PANVEVSIFHR
+1850 PANVEVSVFHR

-1871 GITENEG
+1871 GITENNG
-1878 VISSINNTEFYID
+1878 TPSSINNTEFYID

-1925 NFGLLPARPITISSG
+1925 NFGPLPPKPVAVGSG
-1940 IITNITATNPV
+1940 VITNITATNPV
-1951 VVTQSVNH
+1951 VVTQSINH

-1979 GTEYFVG
+1979 GTQYFVG
-1986 LTYIT
+1986 LAYVT
-1991 GSGGDASKSFA
+1991 GSGGDAAKAFA
-2002 LFEDAELTISLDG
+2002 LFEDAALTTQLDG
-2015 TSFSTFDGTEI
+2015 TSFSSFDGSEV
-2026 YSSLPPLVEE
+2026 YSSLPPLTEE
-2036 EEVIETDLNA
+2036 EAEETDINA
-2046 LITGIAQTVVDAA
+2046 LITSIAQTVVDAA

-2085 SLVFNAGSKNVG
+2085 SLVFNVGSKNVG

-2132 DTAGADKIDAAFVRG
+2132 GTAGADKIDAAFVRG

-2170 EDYVRSFVD
+2170 QDYVRSFVD

-2258 FTTNNLNVDNT
+2258 FTTNNLNIDNI

-2307 YEFTNTN
+2307 YEYTNTN

-2380 NTTYSTVI
+2380 NTTFSTVI

-2409 ANVLTIN
+2409 ANILTIN

-2448 TGAATFNSGTVTF
+2448 TGAATFGSGTVTF

-2471 SINTLDVFGGD
+2471 SINTLD
-2482 LTVSGITTTHGNIIA
+2482 VSGITTTHGNIIA

-2514 SAIDLYVG
+2514 SATDLYLG

-2591 NSLQIGDSESK
+2591 NSLQPGDSESK

-2615 SSDGDDIA
+2615 SSDGDNIA

-2680 FSIALGYDTKAGEA
+2680 FSIALGYDTKAGVA
-2694 QLNSTGTEASR
+2694 QLNSTGADASR

-2723 GIGRDITTPTGSTLK
+2723 GIGRDITTPSGSTLR
-2738 SDIVAIGD
+2738 SNIVAIGD
-2746 TITTSHSNQVGIGYN
+2746 TITTSQSNQVGIGYN
-2761 VDLSSTGSHVGIGK
+2761 ITLSSTGSHIGIGR
-2775 DLTSGSTGTGVN
+2775 DLTSGNTGTGVN

-2800 IGDGNTGTEGVA
+2800 IGNGNTGSEGVA
-2812 IGKTALVSKSS
+2812 IGKTASVSRSS
-2823 SVAIGSSVTANNT
+2823 SVAIGSAVTASSV
-2836 SSTAIG
+2836 SSTVIG
-2842 NTATS
+2842 STSAS

-2852 SIGTNTT
+2852 SIGYNTT
-2859 SGQNGV
+2859 SGVNGV
-2865 AIGKTITTGR
+2865 AIGKTISTGR
-2875 SAVAI
+2875 DAVAI
-2880 GSAHASV
+2880 GSAHTSV
-2887 GQSATVIGKSN
+2887 GRSSTVIGKSN
-2898 TAGTSQVVIGSGNYS
+2898 TSGTSQIVIGSGNY
-2913 GGTGGT
+2913 GTGTGGT
-2919 VVGSNNQ
+2919 IIGSGNQ
-2926 AGTNGTAFG
+2926 ASTSGTAFG
-2935 TSNFASNGV
+2935 TSNFANRGV
-2944 AIGSANK
+2944 AIGSGNRA
-2951 TTGTGGNLAIG
+2951 TGNSSSVMIGVNNTGSNGALSVGSHNSNNSLSATVFGKSNSNNNDRAIIFG
-2962 QSNTASTGT
+2962 QSN
-2971 TIIGSNN
+2971 SNN
-2978 TSNSNGSVVLGKS
+2978 
-2991 NTSNSYS
+2991 
-2998 TIIGLSNSSNSRQ
+2998 SRSEI
-3011 HVFGVSNRSNSD
+3011 FGVSNTN
-3023 NGRIYGSG
+3023 NGDYGRVYGSG
-3031 NSDNVR
+3031 NSNNDR

-3042 HNNSNNN
+3042 HNNTNND
-3049 RSNIYGNSN
+3049 RASIYGNGNTNLGITSYTYGVSN
-3058 TDQSISSYIYGVA
+3058 TDTASVISNYRMIYG
-3071 NTDTKSVQSA
+3071 S
-3081 YKFIF
+3081 
-3086 GAGNLVATSGYA
+3086 GNLITSSGYA

-3113 TGSTITNGGHAYG
+3113 VGSTISNGGYAYG
-3126 LDNTVTSGA
+3126 LDNTVSAGG
-3135 IAFGKDNVLDGSG
+3135 IAFGKDNTVSSSAL
-3148 TGTPIAFGQSNTATA
+3148 AFGRNNTASGNSIA
-3163 GGIVVGR
+3163 VGK
-3170 NSHAEGTGISFG
+3170 NSISEGTGISFG
-3182 QNAIATGTNSIAIGN
+3182 QNVHASGTNSIALGN
-3197 NVNVAANHSMAIGL
+3197 NITVSGSHSMGIGLGSTASQLGDSITSDNILSIMNGTVAIGT
-3211 SGTGI
+3211 S
-3216 QQGDSVTTDNVLS
+3216 S
-3229 IQGGTVSIGLAN
+3229 
-3241 PDTTY
+3241 PDLQF
-3246 DLHIFNSQRID
+3246 DLHIFNSQRVD
-3257 GDLYVG
+3257 GDLYIG
-3263 LSEADNSEIYRR
+3263 RSEADNAEIYRR
-3275 GERLYNYIQGTVI
+3275 GERLYNYIQGSVV
-3288 PREYVRL
+3288 PRAYIRT
-3295 HADSNYITSVIG
+3295 HADSNYVTGIIG

-3329 YTGSLDVG
+3329 YTGSLNVG

-3391 AEEYFDSDYVW
+3391 AEEFFDSDYIW

-3410 GKFDSIQNTID
+3410 GKYDSIQNTID

-3433 LPDSAYIAAEFDNFK
+3433 LPDSAYIEAQFDDFK
-3448 VNDVAF
+3448 NNDVAF
-3454 SNDTFGRTAF
+3454 DIDTFGRTAF
-3464 KQPNPAFE
+3464 KQPNASFE
-3472 NIIGTRVGIN
+3472 SIIGTRVGIN
-3482 RETTDLN
+3482 RATTDLN

-3559 ASPQYA
+3559 ASPQYS

-3572 NIDANNHFRIGGVQ
+3572 NIDANDHFRIGGVQ
-3586 LTGDI
+3586 LTGNI

-3618 DSSYV
+3618 DSSYI

-3665 NYIKDIADSDYVKT
+3665 NYIKGIADSDYVKT

-3685 IKGHADSDYV
+3685 IKEHADSDYV

-3704 KGHADSDYVKTFI
+3704 KGHADSNYVKTFI
-3717 NESYIR
+3717 
-3723 GHADSAWIT
+3723 D
-3732 GIADSAYIHNVA
+3732 
-3744 NESYIRSHADS
+3744 ESYIRSHADS
-3755 AWITGIADSDHV
+3755 AWITSIADSDHV

-3800 NAIVYNNSYA
+3800 NSIVYNNSYA

-3829 GTDQPIVSHDG
+3829 GTDQPIVSHNG
-3840 IWNKLARGQDVRV
+3840 IWNKLARGQDVRI

-3901 DIGFIGHYSPDGGA
+3901 DIGFIGHYSPDGGSS
-3915 TKEHT
+3915 KEHT

-3934 NGLDDAAL
+3934 NGLADAAL

-3949 TVNRSGAGF
+3949 TVNRSGSGF

-4108 TIALVDSAYI
+4108 TISLIDSAYI

-4130 LSIVDSDYILSI
+4130 LAIVDSDYILSI
-4142 AGTGGSGTGGATILR
+4142 AGTGGSGTGGATILK

-4249 STTTFDQTL
+4249 STTSFDQTL
-4258 HNNNFKSVEYVIHMD
+4258 HNNDFKSIEYVIHMD

-4279 SQISKVLL
+4279 SQISKILL